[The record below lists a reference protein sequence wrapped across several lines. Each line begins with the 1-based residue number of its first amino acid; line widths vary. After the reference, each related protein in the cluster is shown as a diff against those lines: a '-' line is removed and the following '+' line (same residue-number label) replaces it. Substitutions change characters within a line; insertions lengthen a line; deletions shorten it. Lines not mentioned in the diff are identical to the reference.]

1 MLSKKDS
8 YGNKGAFKY
17 FIRDVTNAGIIPLCI
32 RLPQMNA
39 YTKYFDNGSKGMN
52 LLVCD
57 ELLIEKYNEIWN
69 KIKNLFK
76 KESDSEPVYND
87 KDIKTKINSYNMN
100 FYGNKMSKKNE
111 RYTCLSL
118 LLLDSI
124 LVNSN
129 KKCYP

>member
-87 KDIKTKINSYNMN
+87 KYIKTKINSYNMN
-100 FYGNKMSKKNE
+100 FYGNKMSKKN
-111 RYTCLSL
+111 
-118 LLLDSI
+118 
-124 LVNSN
+124 
-129 KKCYP
+129 

>member
-8 YGNKGAFKY
+8 YNNKGAFKY

-39 YTKYFDNGSKGMN
+39 YTKY

-87 KDIKTKINSYNMN
+87 KYIKTKINSYNMN
-100 FYGNKMSKKNE
+100 FYGNKMSKK
-111 RYTCLSL
+111 
-118 LLLDSI
+118 
-124 LVNSN
+124 
-129 KKCYP
+129 K